1 MYVRMKSLGQRA
13 AAGSQ
18 GDPAHRLCEELQAEA
33 SWRPARQVGSPQK
46 ASEGQRDMAVT
57 TPPYVRIVT
66 HKLPGTEGK
75 TLKVK
80 SGTQITQI
88 IDRCWRFLKERA
100 LVNQHTKA
108 GQLSTPSK
116 AQVGPVRVLE
126 TTCWPLGRLR

>member
-1 MYVRMKSLGQRA
+1 MYVRRKSLGQRA

-18 GDPAHRLCEELQAEA
+18 GDPAHRLCEELQAEP

-57 TPPYVRIVT
+57 TPPLCADR
-66 HKLPGTEGK
+66 HRK